1 MYSIDFVSS
10 LVLVNL
16 HKNYLEYKLNNNMEE
31 TLGIQTQ
38 SMGMKRQ
45 MQIYIEGR
53 MQQKKPALPITA
65 EALEQKAK
73 EVMKPEAFAYISGGA
88 GSGSTMQTN
97 AQAFHK
103 WNIVPRMLRDVSQ
116 ATSEIE
122 LFGHKIASPI
132 ALAPVGV
139 LSIAH
144 PDAEIAV
151 GKAAASLN
159 IPMILSTV
167 SSKSMEEVAEAMGN
181 ATRFFQLYWGRN
193 PEFMKSLIT
202 RAEKSG
208 YSALIVTVDTRT
220 LAWRDLDIE
229 QAYLP
234 FLYGEGLANYFSDP
248 VFRSMLKETPEKNPM
263 EAIMLF
269 GQVFTNPSLTWE
281 DFKILRAH
289 TDMPILLKGILHP
302 NDAKLALQYG
312 ADGVVVSN
320 HGGRQVE
327 GSVSALEM
335 LPRIAE
341 VVGDKGTV
349 LFDSGIRKGGDVFK
363 AIALGAKA
371 VLFGRP
377 YPYGLALAGEE
388 GVKHTLANLM
398 ADADLTLGLTGC
410 NRWSEVNRDCLQKA

>member
-1 MYSIDFVSS
+1 MQ
-10 LVLVNL
+10 
-16 HKNYLEYKLNNNMEE
+16 E

-53 MQQKKPALPITA
+53 MMQKKPALPITA
-65 EALEQKAK
+65 EALEQKAR
-73 EVMKPEAFAYISGGA
+73 ETMKPEAFAYIAGGA
-88 GSGSTMQTN
+88 GSGSTMQNN
-97 AQAFHK
+97 ADAFKK
-103 WNIVPRMLRDVSQ
+103 WQIVPRMLRDVSQ
-116 ATSEIE
+116 ANSQIE
-122 LFGHKIASPI
+122 LFGHKIAAAI

-151 GKAAASLN
+151 GKAAAALN
-159 IPMILSTV
+159 IPMTLSTV
-167 SSKSMEEVAEAMGN
+167 SSKSMEEVAEAMGS

-202 RAEKSG
+202 RAEKAG

-248 VFRSMLKETPEKNPM
+248 VFRAMLKEPPEKDPM
-263 EAIMLF
+263 AAIMLF

-281 DFKILRAH
+281 DFKVLRAH

-302 NDAKLALQYG
+302 EDAQLALKYG

-327 GSVSALEM
+327 GSVSPLTM
-335 LPRIAE
+335 LPRIADA
-341 VVGDKGTV
+341 VGNKGTV
-349 LFDSGIRKGGDVFK
+349 LFDSGIRKGSDVFK

-410 NRWSEVNRDCLQKA
+410 TTWAEVNKDYLMAAEA

>member
-1 MYSIDFVSS
+1 MQE
-10 LVLVNL
+10 N
-16 HKNYLEYKLNNNMEE
+16 
-31 TLGIQTQ
+31 LGIQTQ

-45 MQIYIEGR
+45 MQIYVEGR
-53 MQQKKPALPITA
+53 MMQKKPALPITA
-65 EALEQKAK
+65 EALEQKAR
-73 EVMKPEAFAYISGGA
+73 ETMKPEAFAYIAGGA
-88 GSGSTMQTN
+88 GSGATMQNN
-97 AQAFHK
+97 ADAFKK
-103 WNIVPRMLRDVSQ
+103 WQIVPRMLRDVSQ
-116 ATSEIE
+116 ANSQID
-122 LFGHKIASPI
+122 LFGHKIAAPI

-159 IPMILSTV
+159 IPMTLSTV
-167 SSKSMEEVAEAMGN
+167 SSKSMEEVAEAMGS
-181 ATRFFQLYWGRN
+181 AVRFFQLYWGRN

-202 RAEKSG
+202 RAEKAG

-248 VFRSMLKETPEKNPM
+248 VFRSMLKEPPEKDPM
-263 EAIMLF
+263 AAIMLF
-269 GQVFTNPSLTWE
+269 GQVFTNPALTWE

-302 NDAKLALQYG
+302 EDAQLALKYG

-327 GSVSALEM
+327 GAVSPLTM

-341 VVGDKGTV
+341 LVGDKGTV
-349 LFDSGIRKGGDVFK
+349 LFDSGIRKGSDVFK

-410 NRWSEVNRDCLQKA
+410 TAWAEVRKDYLMAVES